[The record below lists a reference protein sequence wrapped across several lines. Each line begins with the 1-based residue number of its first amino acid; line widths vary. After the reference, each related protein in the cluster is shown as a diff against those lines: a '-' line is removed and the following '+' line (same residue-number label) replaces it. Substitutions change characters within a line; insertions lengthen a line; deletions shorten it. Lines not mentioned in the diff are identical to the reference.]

1 MLQRIGRYEILERIA
16 AGGQGTVY
24 RARDTTLDRIV
35 AVKVINQLVADDPQY
50 LEALQREA
58 RLAAGLDHTNVTT
71 VYDFQVEDG
80 TAYIVIEYV
89 PDALD
94 RHTWGSRSIPW
105 QRAAEIAL
113 QVTRALQHA
122 HGKGAVHQ
130 DIKPQNVLLREDGSV
145 AVSDCWQH
153 SPTSTDLIIRAVA

>member
-1 MLQRIGRYEILERIA
+1 M
-16 AGGQGTVY
+16 
-24 RARDTTLDRIV
+24 
-35 AVKVINQLVADDPQY
+35 AVKIINQPVADDPQY

-58 RLAAGLDHTNVTT
+58 RLAAGLDHPNVTT